1 MPEITGIIIA
11 GGRASRLGQ
20 SKPLLR
26 IGGQIMLARIA
37 AALDKV
43 CSEIVLVVRSDQDD
57 AIADTALAL
66 RMHVVVDN
74 FNDVG
79 PLGGIE
85 AGLRATTTDL
95 AFVTGADH
103 PFVSH
108 ALISALCELS
118 DGYDAVV
125 PEIGELLQPLQ
136 ALYRT
141 SLADEITTALEADQ
155 RSPMNFLRTLIEV
168 DRALIYAEA
177 SARALD
183 AGLRTFVDIDT
194 TDDLTRARAM
204 LKKSE
209 VIRPDIRGTG
219 I

>member
-1 MPEITGIIIA
+1 MPKITGIIIA

-20 SKPLLR
+20 SKPLVR
-26 IGGQIMLARIA
+26 VGGKLMLARIA
-37 AALDKV
+37 EALEKV
-43 CSEIVLVVRSDQDD
+43 CDETVLVVRTDQDD
-57 AIADTALAL
+57 AVADTALAL
-66 RMHVVVDN
+66 QMHVVSDN
-74 FNDVG
+74 FDDVG
-79 PLGGIE
+79 PFGGIE
-85 AGLRATTTDL
+85 AGLRTTATDL

-125 PEIGELLQPLQ
+125 PEIGDLLQPLQ

-141 SLADEITTALEADQ
+141 SLADDIAPAIRSGQ
-155 RSPMNFLRTLIEV
+155 RSPMNFLRGLVESK
-168 DRALIYAEA
+168 RALVYSEA
-177 SARALD
+177 NARALD
-183 AGLRTFVDIDT
+183 SDLRAFIDVDTI
-194 TDDLTRARAM
+194 DDLTWARGM

>member
-1 MPEITGIIIA
+1 MSGITGIIIA
-11 GGRASRLGQ
+11 GGRSSRLGQ

-26 IGGQIMLARIA
+26 VGGQLMLARIA
-37 AALDKV
+37 AALEKV
-43 CSEIVLVVRSDQDD
+43 CEETILVVRPDQDD
-57 AIADTALAL
+57 AVADTALAL
-66 RMHVVVDN
+66 RMHVVSDN
-74 FNDVG
+74 FDDIG

-85 AGLRATTTDL
+85 AGLRAATTEF

-108 ALISALCELS
+108 GLVTALSGLS
-118 DGYDAVV
+118 SGYDAVV

-141 SLADEITTALEADQ
+141 SLADEITSALEAEL
-155 RSPMNFLRTLIEV
+155 RSPMNFLRDLINA
-168 DRALIYAEA
+168 DRALVYPEA
-177 SARALD
+177 TARELD
-183 AGLRTFVDIDT
+183 SELRMFTDIDT
-194 TDDLTRARAM
+194 SDDLTRARAM